1 MNITGKIKKWSLA
14 LVALLAG
21 MAYTSCDS
29 VIYDEEGDCEAYYH
43 IRFKYDRN
51 MKFADAFGNEVTSVT
66 LYAFDKN
73 GVLAAKKTE
82 TGEVLAHE
90 DYYMTLEVTPG
101 EYELL
106 AWCGLGN
113 GESFKV
119 PDAVEGKTTITEMKC
134 RMNYELSSA
143 GDEGAVDE
151 DLKPLFHGKAR
162 VILKDEAGV
171 QEETISLTK
180 NTNVVRVVLQHLS
193 GEDVDPSKFRFEIT
207 ADNGYMD
214 YDNSLIDN
222 VLLRY
227 SPWSVSAGSSD
238 IDADIYGDARSG
250 QKVNVAVAEMTVGRL
265 MADKKPVLAIYNVEK
280 GTKVLSIPIVD
291 YALLVKGNYNNKM
304 TDQEYLDRQDEYN
317 MVFFLDESGRWA
329 SSMIYVNSWMVVLQ
343 DSGLK

>member
-1 MNITGKIKKWSLA
+1 MNITGNIKKWGLA
-14 LVALLAG
+14 LVTLLAG
-21 MAYTSCDS
+21 MAYSSCDN
-29 VIYDEEGDCEAYYH
+29 VIYDDEGDCEAYYH
-43 IRFKYDRN
+43 IRFKYDMN
-51 MKFADAFGNEVTSVT
+51 MKFADAFANEVTSVA

-73 GVLAAKKTE
+73 GVLVAQKTE
-82 TGEVLAHE
+82 TGEVLANE
-90 DYYMTLEVTPG
+90 DYYMALDVAPG

-106 AWCGLGN
+106 SWCGLGN

-119 PDAVEGKTTITEMKC
+119 PDAVVGKTTITEMKC
-134 RMNYELSSA
+134 RMNYELEA
-143 GDEGAVDE
+143 NGNDGLVDE
-151 DLKPLFHGKAR
+151 DLKPLFHGKTH

-193 GEDVDPSKFRFEIT
+193 GEDVDPSMFRFEIT

-222 VLLRY
+222 VLLHY
-227 SPWSVSAGSSD
+227 SPWSVSAGSAD

-265 MADKKPVLAIYNVEK
+265 MSDMNPVLAIYNVEK
-280 GTKVLSIPIVD
+280 NTKVLSIPLVD

-304 TDQEYLDRQDEYN
+304 TNQEYLDRQDEYN
-317 MVFFLDESGRWA
+317 LTFFLDESGKWA
-329 SSMIYVNSWMVVLQ
+329 SAMIYVNSWMVILQ
-343 DSGLK
+343 DSGLR